1 LFLEQNDSISIP
13 KKKLTVLI
21 SGNVMFSTEVPYKKG
36 KGLKYYLNNSGGVND
51 KGWLKKVYV
60 VHANGSASTCGSF
73 LGFRSYPKVLP
84 GSEIIVPERP
94 ERQKTSTGEIVGI
107 SSVLASLAGIL
118 LAVFR

>member
-1 LFLEQNDSISIP
+1 M
-13 KKKLTVLI
+13 TVLI

-36 KGLKYYLNNSGGVND
+36 KGLKYYLSNSGGVND

-73 LGFRSYPKVLP
+73 LGFRNYPKVLP
-84 GSEIIVPERP
+84 GSEIIVPEKP
-94 ERQKTSTGEIVGI
+94 ERQKASTGEIVGI
-107 SSVLASLAGIL
+107 ASVLTSLAGIL